1 MFKVLD
7 LVTGEVLE
15 WSLTDVLTEIN
26 RDHDKEWIDFDASDW
41 REGWK
46 EFVQDSGLYRMCE
59 QEAD

>member
-59 QEAD
+59 QEAV